1 MPSPTPLR
9 HAAQWSTPSP
19 RWMRGV
25 LGRLPAA
32 HGAGVRH
39 GLVPG
44 QGHGAPLEG
53 GLDLPE
59 WHIHGVQGVE
69 AVKDEGEKLRL
80 ALPLLA
86 QRLDDLG
93 KVAAQGELVK
103 VPPHTA
109 KLPLGQGLLHHP
121 AALVFV
127 ERHLRPH
134 QQLAG
139 CGNGAALLPA
149 APGGHGE
156 PALVGGEHREDLIR
170 FLIAHFPE
178 HKGHG
183 GQMHKNQSS
192 RKLAAAAMQSLQSS
206 VYPKLWMAF
215 TLSRQFSL
223 TLTQVSR

>member
-1 MPSPTPLR
+1 MPQGAHGGAGEGHGDALPHPAAARGAVEHPLPQVD
-9 HAAQWSTPSP
+9 A
-19 RWMRGV
+19 GV

-32 HGAGVRH
+32 YGAGVRH

-86 QRLDDLG
+86 QRLNDLG
-93 KVAAQGELVK
+93 KVTAQGELVK
-103 VPPHTA
+103 IPPHA
-109 KLPLGQGLLHHP
+109 VKLPLGQGLLHRP
-121 AALVFV
+121 AALILIK
-127 ERHLRPH
+127 RHLRPH

-139 CGNGAALLPA
+139 RGNGAALLPA

-156 PALVGGEHREDLIR
+156 SALVGGEYREDLIR

-192 RKLAAAAMQSLQSS
+192 
-206 VYPKLWMAF
+206 VYPKL
-215 TLSRQFSL
+215 
-223 TLTQVSR
+223 